1 MTHLSKG
8 DSPAKAALRAAGW
21 IELAVE
27 TGPQHHDV
35 QGHLNN
41 AAIAQL
47 CYDMRQRYKQLVLG
61 PWWERVLHEE
71 QLIVAAREAHFS
83 FDSEGLPG
91 EAFVGVMRY
100 SHREGKAAIAEQRIM
115 ESRTGRVV
123 ARGWVLLLVI
133 RKGLVIDWPE
143 EFSSTSPGCKG
154 HRSSGVCGRHGRSTP
169 AEGARLDRSRETT
182 AGQAVGEPKRRDERK
197 PMGSL
202 VSPLVARSASA
213 SPTTGANLKPCPLNP
228 QAIATRDPA
237 ASGCRPTTK

>member
-1 MTHLSKG
+1 MILWSSQIGVSIGKQGASHGRETAMTHLSKG

-27 TGPQHHDV
+27 TGPQHYDA

-47 CYDMRQRYKQLVLG
+47 CNDMRLRYRQVVLG

-71 QLIVAAREAHFS
+71 QLVVAAREAHFS

-143 EFSSTSPGCKG
+143 EFFEHIAWVQGAPIERRVRPARTFDPG
-154 HRSSGVCGRHGRSTP
+154 
-169 AEGARLDRSRETT
+169 
-182 AGQAVGEPKRRDERK
+182 
-197 PMGSL
+197 
-202 VSPLVARSASA
+202 
-213 SPTTGANLKPCPLNP
+213 
-228 QAIATRDPA
+228 
-237 ASGCRPTTK
+237 